1 MVGLFDGT
9 RCICI
14 GVRRPF
20 WLGVWLSSQCIT
32 IASKKYILTKK
43 FKTEYLMK
51 KIQCKTLTA
60 ANGPACLATKY
71 TATVFF
77 RANNHSFYYR
87 ENVSRAAPAIYFS
100 STLIFSTR
108 QEKWLH
114 SASKRTYLMSKQ
126 VFDRNIKKFV
136 RVCLHSGKAMQIA
149 NFHSNWYLEKVWDLL
164 GHLVFCN
171 YWYTIHI
178 GYKVPYNYIMPQK

>member
-1 MVGLFDGT
+1 MPLIDGPL
-9 RCICI
+9 CICI
-14 GVRRPF
+14 SDLFDAVFDYHRNV
-20 WLGVWLSSQCIT
+20 LQLLQ
-32 IASKKYILTKK
+32 KKYILTKK

-60 ANGPACLATKY
+60 ANGPACLATTY

-149 NFHSNWYLEKVWDLL
+149 NFHSNWYQEKVWDLL

>member
-1 MVGLFDGT
+1 MFDYH
-9 RCICI
+9 RN
-14 GVRRPF
+14 V
-20 WLGVWLSSQCIT
+20 LQLLQ
-32 IASKKYILTKK
+32 KKYILTKK

-60 ANGPACLATKY
+60 ANGPACLATTY

-108 QEKWLH
+108 QEK
-114 SASKRTYLMSKQ
+114 
-126 VFDRNIKKFV
+126 
-136 RVCLHSGKAMQIA
+136 
-149 NFHSNWYLEKVWDLL
+149 
-164 GHLVFCN
+164 
-171 YWYTIHI
+171 
-178 GYKVPYNYIMPQK
+178 